1 VTSPSRKANERLIKY
16 GPVLRAPVA
25 QLANGRT
32 KLADQPK
39 YGYHM
44 HVHQGHIILSSEHPF
59 PQHSRQ
65 HVKGAPRAGSF
76 GAIRAA
82 ASALQSGLIE
92 LELALADLEL
102 DGDLLSLQRQPLIPE
117 AAPQVDEVVI
127 ERVEQ
132 IQCACE
138 DLLRR
143 PLRGAE
149 RTIVL
154 GWATLTR
161 DGDLVPVAEIID
173 LTSRLLSKPTPE
185 GTLPSGLR
193 WCETTVQT
201 LARAPVALLRARNA
215 MNQASEFASL
225 YEELADRLEGAGND
239 AH

>member
-1 VTSPSRKANERLIKY
+1 MR
-16 GPVLRAPVA
+16 
-25 QLANGRT
+25 
-32 KLADQPK
+32 LADRAK
-39 YGYHM
+39 YGYH
-44 HVHQGHIILSSEHPF
+44 VYVRQGHIILSSEHPF
-59 PQHSRQ
+59 PHHGRQ
-65 HVKGAPRAGSF
+65 YVKGARGAGSL
-76 GAIRAA
+76 GAIRSA

-102 DGDLLSLQRQPLIPE
+102 DGDFSPLQVQPLTDSP
-117 AAPQVDEVVI
+117 PQVDEVVI

-201 LARAPVALLRARNA
+201 LARAPVALLRARHA
-215 MNQASEFASL
+215 VNQASEFASL